1 MIYQDREK
9 IFVNV
14 QSTWLGGAAVTSVG
28 AMLLWAA
35 DRLHTSDTIADWLSV
50 GVTGMVALWWGGFL
64 ILYGRRAF
72 VKALFPLLFLCFT
85 IPVPGVVIDA
95 ATQAL
100 KASTTELV
108 AVLFVATGTPVHRA
122 DYVFSL
128 PGFAIE
134 IADACSGIR
143 SSIALVLT
151 SLLAGYMFLQSVWS
165 RSLVVLAVL
174 PITIIKNAVR
184 IVTLSLLAIH
194 VDGGFLT
201 GQLHHEGGI
210 VFFMLAL
217 LLLAPLFALIRRYDA
232 LQRDRASASA
242 QPYFQSASACTRP
255 ND

>member
-1 MIYQDREK
+1 MVMPAAK
-9 IFVNV
+9 IC
-14 QSTWLGGAAVTSVG
+14 GA
-28 AMLLWAA
+28 
-35 DRLHTSDTIADWLSV
+35 
-50 GVTGMVALWWGGFL
+50 
-64 ILYGRRAF
+64 
-72 VKALFPLLFLCFT
+72 CF
-85 IPVPGVVIDA
+85 
-95 ATQAL
+95 
-100 KASTTELV
+100 
-108 AVLFVATGTPVHRA
+108 
-122 DYVFSL
+122 
-128 PGFAIE
+128 
-134 IADACSGIR
+134 
-143 SSIALVLT
+143 VLT